1 MPTFSAESTLA
12 CTPERFWSL
21 YLDDAW
27 VLAMFRDGLAFE
39 SATLVSVE
47 RSPSFRRS
55 IRATPRVEL
64 PAPVKA
70 ALGGRLNYTEHGT
83 FDGRLFRWQVVVDAM
98 PERIRLD
105 GTIEVIAE
113 GAGCKRK
120 DQATIQVDLFGVRG
134 AVERVFEASTRD
146 NWSKAATYTQ
156 RWLATHP

>member
-1 MPTFSAESTLA
+1 MSAYRYTIYVRRLDFFHCNEVMRQTSHIAVSRHRDTHSTFHQQT
-12 CTPERFWSL
+12 
-21 YLDDAW
+21 
-27 VLAMFRDGLAFE
+27 
-39 SATLVSVE
+39 
-47 RSPSFRRS
+47 PSFRRS

-70 ALGGRLNYTEHGT
+70 ALGGRLNYTEHGS